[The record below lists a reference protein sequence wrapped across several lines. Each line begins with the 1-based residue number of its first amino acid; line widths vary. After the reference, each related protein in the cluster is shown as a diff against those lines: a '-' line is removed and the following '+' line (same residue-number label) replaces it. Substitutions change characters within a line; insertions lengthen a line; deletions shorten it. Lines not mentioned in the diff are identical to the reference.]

1 MCTVCVFRSAAES
14 LSNVCLHVAEVTS
27 DSRHRSLLPEYNC
40 LQLSPAWFWNHDKQ
54 RYLCHCS
61 YYLHVLCQHET
72 VCFVLGLDV
81 NVGCKSI
88 VGKEQHVLSYS
99 LLFSSVTELNSNNQI
114 SDHSFGAS
122 CHYATVLLR

>member
-1 MCTVCVFRSAAES
+1 MCTVCVCRSAAES

-27 DSRHRSLLPEYNC
+27 DSRHQSLLPEYNC

-61 YYLHVLCQHET
+61 YYLHMLCEM
-72 VCFVLGLDV
+72 VCFVLDV
-81 NVGCKSI
+81 DVGCKSI

-99 LLFSSVTELNSNNQI
+99 LLFSSVTELNRKNQI